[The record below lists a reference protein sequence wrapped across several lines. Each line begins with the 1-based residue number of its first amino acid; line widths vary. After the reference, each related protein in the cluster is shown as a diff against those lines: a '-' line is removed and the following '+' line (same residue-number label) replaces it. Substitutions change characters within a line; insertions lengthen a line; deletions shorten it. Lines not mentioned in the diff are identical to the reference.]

1 METEFEQV
9 WNYPINETENQQ
21 LIGPNLIL
29 IWTESFL
36 WKIKIK
42 IFSGNRT
49 MFPSAGICM
58 S

>member
-9 WNYPINETENQQ
+9 WNYPINKTENQQ
-21 LIGPNLIL
+21 LTGPKLIL
-29 IWTESFL
+29 IWMESFL
-36 WKIKIK
+36 WKIKN
-42 IFSGNRT
+42 FSGNRT